1 MRRFGLFA
9 AEFPSLR
16 DAWQRVTGRF
26 DFGVW
31 RVAARPKPLGDMP
44 DLWTG
49 GKSGI
54 WNFAQLAIMTATLA
68 VIGGVLQ
75 LTVPSY
81 ALRLVRRY
89 GAERVGWF
97 VVIAFA
103 SLALLHLVAP
113 LNPTSDARSWDAMPH
128 LVYAVGA
135 VLLLIGMG
143 HIETVVSERERV
155 RGYER
160 ALRSRAA
167 TKSEPVVP
175 ELAEANAGL
184 LAELARR
191 DQVEKALRESE
202 AQYRLVF
209 TENPQPMWIFDVRT
223 SRFLAVNNAA
233 LRQYGFTREEFSAL
247 TVRDLLPGTAVG
259 RFLQYVADCCSGAEA
274 HGYWQ
279 HYRKDGTP
287 LDLEITATDITYAG
301 APARL
306 VRAEDITQRRRRE
319 LESRQSERMTLI
331 GRMAG
336 GVAEHFDRWLNEIQ
350 GHTSCLLKLMQE
362 AAAVEQ
368 LNQIASASA
377 RATALARRL
386 LIAGGRHPVQ
396 LEPLDLNGLVRGQLP
411 TLRRLLGDHITVEHQ
426 CGSFLSPAMVDR
438 HLVESILVNL
448 VLNAREAMPEE
459 GKLTISTAT
468 LRLEESQTQGN
479 VEARAGEFV
488 RLAVSD
494 TGCGMTPEVQAHLFE
509 PFAVAAA
516 GGRGIGLGLAAV
528 YGAVRQMAGWIE
540 YSTDV
545 GVGSE
550 FRVYLPPAPPAE
562 VLARLQTETAAPVNR
577 GTVLLVEPDDRLR
590 GLARCVLN
598 WNDYKVIEA
607 EDAATALLLWPSE
620 ASRVD
625 LLLTD
630 ARSAGDISGWEL
642 AGRLRCSKPGLKI
655 VFTGDSNP
663 EPATPGGATAALAV
677 HLLKPYSPEK
687 LLQAVQQRLAGD

>member
-1 MRRFGLFA
+1 
-9 AEFPSLR
+9 
-16 DAWQRVTGRF
+16 
-26 DFGVW
+26 
-31 RVAARPKPLGDMP
+31 
-44 DLWTG
+44 
-49 GKSGI
+49 
-54 WNFAQLAIMTATLA
+54 MTATLA
-68 VIGGVLQ
+68 VIGVLVIVSFRYFVFRIGGVLQ

-113 LNPTSDARSWDAMPH
+113 LNPTEGVKSWDAMPH
-128 LVYAVGA
+128 LACAVGA

-143 HIETVVSERERV
+143 HIETVVSERERM

-167 TKSEPVVP
+167 AKSEAVVP
-175 ELAEANAGL
+175 ELAEINARL
-184 LAELARR
+184 LAELAQR

-233 LRQYGFTREEFSAL
+233 LRQYGFTSEEFSAL

-279 HYRKDGTP
+279 HYRKDGT
-287 LDLEITATDITYAG
+287 LIDLEITATDITYAG

-306 VRAEDITQRRRRE
+306 VRAEDITRRRRRE
-319 LESRQSERMTLI
+319 LESRQTERMALI

-336 GVAEHFDRWLNEIQ
+336 GVAEHFDRWLSDIQ
-350 GHTSCLLKLMQE
+350 GHTSTLLKPTQTP
-362 AAAVEQ
+362 AAVEQ
-368 LNQIASASA
+368 LNQITSATT

-386 LIAGGRHPVQ
+386 LLAGGRYPAR
-396 LEPLDLNGLVRGQLP
+396 LEPLDLNGLVRGQLH
-411 TLRRLLGDHITVEHQ
+411 TLRRLLGDRITVEHQ
-426 CGSFLSPAMVDR
+426 CRSFLSPAMVDR

-448 VLNAREAMPEE
+448 VLNAREAMPE
-459 GKLTISTAT
+459 GGNLIISTVT
-468 LRLEESQTQGN
+468 LRLDESQTQGN

-494 TGCGMTPEVQAHLFE
+494 NGCGMTPEVQAHLFE
-509 PFAVAAA
+509 PFATAQA
-516 GGRGIGLGLAAV
+516 GGQGMGMGLAV
-528 YGAVRQMAGWIE
+528 VSGAVRQMSGWIE
-540 YSTDV
+540 YSTEV

-562 VLARLQTETAAPVNR
+562 VLAQLQKEAATPVNPR
-577 GTVLLVEPDDRLR
+577 TVLLVEPDERIR

-607 EDAATALLLWPSE
+607 EDAATALLVWQSE
-620 ASRVD
+620 AGNVD

-630 ARSAGDISGWEL
+630 ARSAGDISGQEL
-642 AGRLRCSKPGLKI
+642 ADRLRCSKPGLKI
-655 VFTGDSNP
+655 VFTGDSKP
-663 EPATPGGATAALAV
+663 ETPTPGRAATPLAI

-687 LLQAVQQRLAGD
+687 LLQAVQKCLAGD